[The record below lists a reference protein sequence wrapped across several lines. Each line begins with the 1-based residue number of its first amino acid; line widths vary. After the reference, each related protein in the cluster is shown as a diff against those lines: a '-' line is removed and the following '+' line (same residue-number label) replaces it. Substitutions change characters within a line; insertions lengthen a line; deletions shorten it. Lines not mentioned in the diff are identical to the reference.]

1 MTSDTKKAT
10 FGWFFFVP
18 FPPGPHRSSD
28 SGGFNQNKCLMK
40 LAKIYLDEFSFGTH
54 MISTEGHW
62 NGFVM
67 PFVKEGDMIEFA
79 SKVRDAFFE
88 SSEYYDLLERVDD
101 EWVWNE
107 YSFKDGKSTLELT
120 LPISYFVLEDNI
132 AYYDIQIGHAWEVEE
147 GA

>member
-1 MTSDTKKAT
+1 
-10 FGWFFFVP
+10 
-18 FPPGPHRSSD
+18 
-28 SGGFNQNKCLMK
+28 MK